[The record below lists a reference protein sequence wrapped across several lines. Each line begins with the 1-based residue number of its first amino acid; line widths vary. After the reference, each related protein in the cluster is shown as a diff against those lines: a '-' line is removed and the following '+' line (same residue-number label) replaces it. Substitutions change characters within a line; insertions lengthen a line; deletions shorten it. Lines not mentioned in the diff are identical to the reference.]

1 MRALGGNCVDL
12 LTGVRMKQM
21 QLDVDEVA
29 DTDLLN
35 TPGTGPTYWADNTH
49 STGPTHWADNTPG
62 TGLAVYA
69 FATPFILI
77 IGNQHKHEVARVIR

>member
-35 TPGTGPTYWADNTH
+35 TPGTGPTYWADNT
-49 STGPTHWADNTPG
+49 PG

-77 IGNQHKHEVARVIR
+77 IGNQHKHEVAIVIR

>member
-1 MRALGGNCVDL
+1 VRALGGNCVDL

-35 TPGTGPTYWADNTH
+35 TPGTG
-49 STGPTHWADNTPG
+49 
-62 TGLAVYA
+62 LAVYA